1 MKLNAMLMKAML
13 FTVVSLGASAVNAEQ
28 SKPLLSQPDVSY
40 HKVAVQDTKV
50 FYREAGNPKNPT
62 IILLHGFPT
71 SSFMYRNLIPM
82 LATKYHVIAP
92 DLPGFG
98 ETESPS
104 RANFDYKF
112 QHLAD
117 VMVGFT
123 DALGLKKYAI
133 QIFDYGAPVGL
144 RLALARPDR
153 VTAIITQNGNAYTEG
168 LADAW
173 DPIKKYWNE
182 PNDAN
187 RDALREFL
195 KPESLAWQYTHGVKD
210 VAVVS
215 PDTYT
220 LDAAYMARPEN
231 KEVQLDLFLDYA
243 SNVALYPQFQKF
255 FRDTQV
261 PILAVWGQNDPFF
274 TPAGAKA
281 FQKDVPTAEV
291 ELYDTGHFALET
303 HNDAIAARILD
314 FLNRRLK

>member
-1 MKLNAMLMKAML
+1 MKLDSMLLKAML

-28 SKPLLSQPDVSY
+28 TKSVLSQPEVTY
-40 HKVAVQDTKV
+40 HKISVQDTKV

-71 SSFMYRNLIPM
+71 SSFMYRNLIPI

-98 ETESPS
+98 QTDSPS
-104 RANFDYKF
+104 RANFDYNF
-112 QHLAD
+112 QHLAN
-117 VMVGFT
+117 VMVEFT

-173 DPIKKYWNE
+173 DPIKKYWKE
-182 PNDAN
+182 PSSAN

-195 KPESLAWQYTHGVKD
+195 KPESLAWQYTYGVKD
-210 VAVVS
+210 VSKIS

-274 TPAGAKA
+274 IPAGAKA
-281 FQKDVPTAEV
+281 YQKDVPTAEV

-303 HNDAIAARILD
+303 HNDVIAARILD